1 MEIEDSVAI
10 VSGGNRG
17 IGEAFV
23 RELLRCGARRV
34 YIGTRSL
41 DAAESL
47 CDELG
52 ERAVAV
58 QLDVTDEADVY
69 AAAALCGDVSI
80 VINNGGV
87 HTGRTLIGAKDMS
100 GAREEMDVN
109 YFGVLSM
116 CRAFAPVLKNNGG
129 GSIINI
135 LSAAGIVAIPNM
147 GGYSPSKF
155 AARAL
160 TTSVRAELADQ
171 GTHVGALIVG
181 AVETR
186 ISAHVAGKKESPS
199 VVAKAGMKAIRARIP
214 EMDTDAM
221 AIGMRASLARDPQN
235 LEKKMAAL
243 LQVENL
249 STGR

>member
-1 MEIEDSVAI
+1 MDIKDSVAI

-23 RELLRCGARRV
+23 REFIERDVKRV
-34 YIGTRSL
+34 YVGTRSL
-41 DAAESL
+41 DAAESM
-47 CDELG
+47 CQELG
-52 ERAVAV
+52 ERAVAI
-58 QLDVTDEADVY
+58 QLDVTNDAEVAAVAAHCADVN
-69 AAAALCGDVSI
+69 I
-80 VINNGGV
+80 VINNAGI
-87 HTGRTLIGAKDMS
+87 HAGRTLMGADDMS
-100 GAREEMDVN
+100 AARAEMEVN

-116 CRAFAPVLKNNGG
+116 CRAFAPVLKKNGG

-135 LSAAGIVAIPNM
+135 LSAAGLVAAPNM

-160 TTSVRAELADQ
+160 STSIRAELAEQ

-181 AVETR
+181 AVKTD
-186 ISAHVAGKKESPS
+186 ISAHVTGEMESPS
-199 VVAKAGMKAIRARIP
+199 AIAKAGMKAIRSKIT

-243 LQVENL
+243 LHVKNL

>member
-10 VSGGNRG
+10 VTGGNRG

-41 DAAESL
+41 DAADAL

-58 QLDVTDEADVY
+58 QLDVTNDAEVH
-69 AAAALCGDVSI
+69 AAAAQCGDVSI
-80 VINNGGV
+80 VINNSGV
-87 HTGRTLIGAKDMS
+87 HTGRTLIGADDMS

-116 CRAFAPVLKNNGG
+116 CRAFAPILKNNGG

-135 LSAAGIVAIPNM
+135 LSAAGIVAVPNM

-160 TTSVRAELADQ
+160 STNVRAELAEQ

-181 AVETR
+181 AVRTR
-186 ISAHVAGKKESPS
+186 ISAHVAGKMESPS
-199 VVAKAGMKAIRARIP
+199 VVAKAGMKAIRARIS

-221 AIGMRASLARDPQN
+221 AIGMRASLARDPQH

-243 LQVENL
+243 LHVENL

>member
-1 MEIEDSVAI
+1 MKIEDSVAI

-23 RELLRCGARRV
+23 RELLSCGARRV
-34 YIGTRSL
+34 YIGTRTL
-41 DAAESL
+41 KAAKSL
-47 CDELG
+47 CSELG

-58 QLDVTDEADVY
+58 QLDVTNEAEVQ
-69 AAAALCGDVSI
+69 AAAAQCEDVNI
-80 VINNGGV
+80 VINNAGV
-87 HTGRTLIGAKDMS
+87 YGDRTLIGAENMS
-100 GAREEMDVN
+100 AARSEMEVN

-116 CRAFAPVLKNNGG
+116 CRAFAPVLKRNGG

-135 LSAAGIVAIPNM
+135 LSAAGIVAVPNM

-160 TTSVRAELADQ
+160 TTSVRAELAGQ

-186 ISAHVAGKKESPS
+186 MSAHVAGQKESS
-199 VVAKAGMKAIRARIP
+199 AVVAKAGMKAIRNSIS

-221 AIGMRASLARDPQN
+221 AIGMRASLARDPHN

-243 LQVENL
+243 LQTDSL

>member
-1 MEIEDSVAI
+1 MEIKDSVAI

-23 RELLRCGARRV
+23 RELLQCGTRRV
-34 YIGTRSL
+34 YVGTRSL
-41 DAAESL
+41 EAAEAL
-47 CDELG
+47 CSELG

-58 QLDVTDEADVY
+58 QLDVTNEADVR
-69 AAAALCGDVSI
+69 AAAAQCKDVSI
-80 VINNGGV
+80 VVNNAGAFLDQ
-87 HTGRTLIGAKDMS
+87 TLIGADDMS
-100 GAREEMDVN
+100 AARTEMEVN

-116 CRAFAPVLKNNGG
+116 CRAFAPALKRSGG

-135 LSAAGIVAIPNM
+135 LSAAAIVAVPNM

-160 TTSVRAELADQ
+160 TTSVRAELAGQ

-181 AVETR
+181 SVETR
-186 ISAHVAGKKESPS
+186 MSAHVAGQKEPSS
-199 VVAKAGMKAIRARIP
+199 VVAKAGLKAIRAGIA

-221 AIGMRASLARDPQN
+221 AIAMRASLARDPHN

-243 LQVENL
+243 LHAESL

>member
-1 MEIEDSVAI
+1 MVIEDSVAI

-23 RELLRCGARRV
+23 RELLECGARRV
-34 YIGTRSL
+34 YVGTRSVEAA
-41 DAAESL
+41 DAL
-47 CDELG
+47 CSEFG

-58 QLDVTDEADVY
+58 QLDVTSRADVQ
-69 AAAALCGDVSI
+69 AAAERCADASI
-80 VINNGGV
+80 VINNAGAYGNK
-87 HTGRTLIGAKDMS
+87 TLIGAEDMS
-100 GAREEMDVN
+100 AARSEMDVN

-116 CRAFAPVLKNNGG
+116 CREFAPVLKRNGG
-129 GSIINI
+129 GAIINI

-160 TTSVRAELADQ
+160 TTSVRAELAGQ

-181 AVETR
+181 SVETR
-186 ISAHVAGKKESPS
+186 MSAHVAGQKEPSS
-199 VVAKAGMKAIRARIP
+199 VVAKAGMKAIKGRIS

-221 AIGMRASLARDPQN
+221 AIGMRASQARDPHN

-243 LQVENL
+243 LHADTL

>member
-10 VSGGNRG
+10 VTGGNRG

-23 RELLRCGARRV
+23 RELIRCGARRV
-34 YIGTRSL
+34 YVGTRSL
-41 DAAESL
+41 EAAASL
-47 CDELG
+47 CSELS

-58 QLDVTDEADVY
+58 KLDVTNKADVD
-69 AAAALCGDVSI
+69 AAAAQCKDVSI
-80 VINNGGV
+80 VVNNAGAFLDQ
-87 HTGRTLIGAKDMS
+87 TLIGADDMS
-100 GAREEMDVN
+100 AARSEMDVN

-116 CRAFAPVLKNNGG
+116 CRAFAPILKHNGG

-135 LSAAGIVAIPNM
+135 LSAAAIVAVPNM

-160 TTSVRAELADQ
+160 TTSVRAELAGQ

-181 AVETR
+181 SVETR
-186 ISAHVAGKKESPS
+186 MSAHVAGQKEPSS
-199 VVAKAGMKAIRARIP
+199 VVAKAGLKAIRAGIA

-221 AIGMRASLARDPQN
+221 AISMRASLARDPHN

-243 LQVENL
+243 LHADSL

>member
-23 RELLRCGARRV
+23 RELLHCGARRV

-41 DAAESL
+41 KAAESL
-47 CDELG
+47 CNELG
-52 ERAVAV
+52 DRAVAV
-58 QLDVTDEADVY
+58 LLDVTNEADVQ
-69 AAAALCGDVSI
+69 AAAAQCKDVSI
-80 VINNGGV
+80 VINNAGAFLDQ
-87 HTGRTLIGAKDMS
+87 TLIGADNMS
-100 GAREEMDVN
+100 AARSEMDVN

-116 CRAFAPVLKNNGG
+116 CRAFAPILKRNGG

-135 LSAAGIVAIPNM
+135 LSAAAIVAIPNM
-147 GGYSPSKF
+147 GGYSPSKY

-160 TTSVRAELADQ
+160 TTSVRAELAGQ

-181 AVETR
+181 SVETR
-186 ISAHVAGKKESPS
+186 MSAHVAGQKEPSS
-199 VVAKAGMKAIRARIP
+199 VVAKAGLKAIRAGIS

-221 AIGMRASLARDPQN
+221 AIGMRASLARDPHN

-243 LQVENL
+243 LHAESL